1 MGDILKLNWDNV
13 DFLVECLSDQI
24 KSKKV
29 NYDTIIALGR
39 GGLIPGASLS
49 YKLDIYNLYNLGIS
63 TREDDGKYLDTIVY
77 QKPTDLNKNSKILV
91 VDDINDSG
99 RTFTA
104 VNSILQSEY
113 NIDSNNILYASLV
126 MRDGSEF
133 DKNIIFGNILYTTSW
148 LQFPW
153 DK

>member
-24 KSKKV
+24 KSKKI

-113 NIDSNNILYASLV
+113 NIDSDNILYASLV

-133 DKNIIFGNILYTTSW
+133 NKNIIFGNILYTSSW
-148 LQFPW
+148 LVFRW

>member
-49 YKLDIYNLYNLGIS
+49 YL
-63 TREDDGKYLDTIVY
+63 
-77 QKPTDLNKNSKILV
+77 
-91 VDDINDSG
+91 
-99 RTFTA
+99 
-104 VNSILQSEY
+104 
-113 NIDSNNILYASLV
+113 
-126 MRDGSEF
+126 
-133 DKNIIFGNILYTTSW
+133 
-148 LQFPW
+148 
-153 DK
+153 